1 MIREWFMRG
10 FPDLNYQ
17 SEAQFAWFED
27 RSEFW
32 RCVRMSQ
39 TFAVTCKNWME
50 KTIKSL
56 AANQGNGTAQLI
68 REEAKDGI
76 SFDEE
81 GHLTRHQPMDIIDFL
96 PDATFVIDRNR
107 KVIAWNRAI
116 EEMTGIRK
124 QEIIGKGDYAYGMP
138 FYGEPRPILIDM
150 IYDDIPHIKSQYRY
164 VEKKGETLYAE
175 AAAPFLLA
183 GQRTYIWATAS
194 PLRDERGELIGAIE
208 SIRDITKRIEA
219 EDALKDSERRLA
231 DIINFLPDATFVI
244 DTQGTVIAWN
254 KSIEAMTGIE
264 AKKILGE
271 GVFEHALPFYGKRR
285 PMLAD
290 LVLKCNNEILD
301 EYLDEWG
308 NFKWISSNWYTD
320 LRRQEDGSLFG
331 EAFMPN
337 LKGGNAFL
345 QASAAALYDS
355 DGNVTGAIE
364 SMRDVTESMKAQM
377 ELKKSEAKNRSL
389 LDAIPDLIFLIDEEG
404 TLLDYKASENSSHFS
419 PTHSLLGKKMQN
431 FMPESMFKQ
440 AMYHMNR
447 AKDTGK
453 MQIFEYELSISGR
466 IFFFEARINP
476 CGSDAFLVLVRE
488 ITENKKVQEALRKAK
503 EEAEAGARAKSEF
516 LANMSHEIR
525 TPLNAII
532 GMTGIL
538 LDTPLDS
545 EQKSCLEAVR
555 SSGDILISV
564 INNILDFSKIEEG
577 KRELERIPFYLGK
590 CIGEAIDL
598 LARKA
603 NEKYLILD
611 YYIDECVPKIIIGD
625 ATSISQVLINL
636 LGNAI
641 KFTDS
646 GEVSVHVT
654 GRPQE
659 SGKMELLFSV
669 RDTGI
674 GVPPDRMDSLF
685 QSFSQA
691 DMSTTRKYGGT
702 GLGLAISK
710 KLVELMG
717 GTIWAQSEIGKGS
730 TFSFTISVDPATEE
744 QCLETKETL
753 QDVDLNYNN
762 IRGQLKLLLAEDNL
776 LNQRVALHML
786 KKLGIRADVAVN
798 GLEVLQALEHQSYD
812 VVLMDVQMPEMDGF
826 ETAKAIRERCKN
838 RMPHIIAVTAH
849 ALEEDRKRCID
860 AGMDDYLSK
869 PVRMKELASAIGRS
883 FKLQ

>member
-1 MIREWFMRG
+1 
-10 FPDLNYQ
+10 
-17 SEAQFAWFED
+17 
-27 RSEFW
+27 
-32 RCVRMSQ
+32 MSR
-39 TFAVTCKNWME
+39 TFTVTCRNWME
-50 KTIKSL
+50 ETIKFL
-56 AANQGNGTAQLI
+56 VVGQGGVATPLI
-68 REEAKDGI
+68 REEVKDGI

-81 GHLTRHQPMDIIDFL
+81 GHLTRRQLLDIIDFL

-124 QEIIGKGDYAYGMP
+124 QEIMGIGDYAYGVP
-138 FYGEPRPILIDM
+138 FYGEPRPILIDL
-150 IYDDIPHIKSQYRY
+150 IYDDNPQIKSQYRY
-164 VEKKGETLYAE
+164 VERKGETLYAE
-175 AAAPFLLA
+175 SAAPFLLA

-194 PLRDERGELIGAIE
+194 PLRDDGGEIVGAIE
-208 SIRDITKRIEA
+208 SIRDITERIEA
-219 EDALKDSERRLA
+219 EDALKDSQSRLA

-244 DTQGTVIAWN
+244 DNQGKVIAWN
-254 KSIEAMTGIE
+254 RSIEAMTGIE
-264 AKKILGE
+264 AKQILGQ
-271 GVFEHALPFYGKRR
+271 GAFEHALPFYGQRR

-290 LVLKCNNEILD
+290 LVLKHNSEIFD

-308 NFKWISSNWYTD
+308 NFEWISNNWYAD
-320 LRRQEDGSLFG
+320 LKRQDDGGLFG

-364 SMRDVTESMKAQM
+364 SMRDVTEPMKAQI

-389 LDAIPDLIFLIDEEG
+389 LDAIPDLIFLIDGDG

-419 PTHSLLGKKMQN
+419 PTQSLLGENMRN
-431 FMPESMFKQ
+431 FMQDSLFKQ
-440 AMYHMNR
+440 AMDYMDR

-453 MQIFEYELSISGR
+453 MQIFEYDLSKGGKLFS
-466 IFFFEARINP
+466 FEARINP
-476 CGSDAFLVLVRE
+476 SGEDAFLVLVRD

-503 EEAEAGARAKSEF
+503 EEAEACARAKSEF

-538 LDTPLDS
+538 LDSPLDP
-545 EQKSCLEAVR
+545 EQKNCLEAVR
-555 SSGDILISV
+555 SSGDTLISV
-564 INNILDFSKIEEG
+564 INNILDFSKIEGG
-577 KRELERIPFYLGK
+577 KRELERLPFSLGN
-590 CIGEAIDL
+590 CIEESIDL
-598 LARKA
+598 LASKA
-603 NEKYLILD
+603 REKYIILD
-611 YYIDECVPKIIIGD
+611 YYIDDCVPKTVLGD
-625 ATSISQVLINL
+625 ATSLAQILINL

-641 KFTDS
+641 KFTDK
-646 GEVSVHVT
+646 GEVSVYVT
-654 GRPQE
+654 GQPQE
-659 SGKMELLFSV
+659 GGKMELLFSV
-669 RDTGI
+669 KDTGI

-685 QSFSQA
+685 QSFSQV

-702 GLGLAISK
+702 GLGLAISR

-730 TFSFTISVDPATEE
+730 TFSFTILADPATPE
-744 QCLETKETL
+744 QCLSARETPQEI
-753 QDVDLNYNN
+753 DLKNG

-786 KKLGIRADVAVN
+786 RKLGIRADVAVN
-798 GLEVLQALEHQSYD
+798 GLEVLQALEHHSYD

-826 ETAKAIRERCKN
+826 ETAKVIRERWKN
-838 RMPHIIAVTAH
+838 GMPHIIAVTAH
-849 ALEEDRKRCID
+849 ALDGDRKRCID

-869 PVRMKELASAIGRS
+869 PVRMEELASAIGRS
-883 FKLQ
+883 FKQQKDDIRID